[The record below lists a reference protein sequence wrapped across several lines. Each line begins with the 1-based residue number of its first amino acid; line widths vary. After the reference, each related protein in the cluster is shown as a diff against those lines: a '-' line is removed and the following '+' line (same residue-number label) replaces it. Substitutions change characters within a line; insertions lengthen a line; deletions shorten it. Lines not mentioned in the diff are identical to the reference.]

1 MNRFLDYVVKDRR
14 TPDKNRERVGQN
26 LMILAVFLSLCL
38 LSILPLLLGQIQ
50 NLVIIYQAKRQMF
63 ISKL

>member
-26 LMILAVFLSLCL
+26 LISMSVFLFFVFIINFALIFGTDTKFCHN
-38 LSILPLLLGQIQ
+38 LSI
-50 NLVIIYQAKRQMF
+50 
-63 ISKL
+63 

>member
-26 LMILAVFLSLCL
+26 LMILAVFLFWF
-38 LSILPLLLGQIQ
+38 IINFAIIVEQIQ
-50 NLVIIYQAKRQMF
+50 NLVIIYQVKRQMF

>member
-1 MNRFLDYVVKDRR
+1 MKKLMNRFLDYVVKDRR

-26 LMILAVFLSLCL
+26 LMILAVFLFFVF
-38 LSILPLLLGQIQ
+38 IINLGQIQ
-50 NLVIIYQAKRQMF
+50 NLVIIYQAKHQMF